1 MRIRVC
7 QTIDNFV
14 VRSRARGR
22 KTNQPL
28 KKENKRKIGAQI
40 ENEKITSA
48 LDERTD
54 LYSMVMSRTAV
65 RVD

>member
-14 VRSRARGR
+14 VRSRARWR

-28 KKENKRKIGAQI
+28 KKENKRKIGAPI
-40 ENEKITSA
+40 ENGKVTIV
-48 LDERTD
+48 LH
-54 LYSMVMSRTAV
+54 
-65 RVD
+65 